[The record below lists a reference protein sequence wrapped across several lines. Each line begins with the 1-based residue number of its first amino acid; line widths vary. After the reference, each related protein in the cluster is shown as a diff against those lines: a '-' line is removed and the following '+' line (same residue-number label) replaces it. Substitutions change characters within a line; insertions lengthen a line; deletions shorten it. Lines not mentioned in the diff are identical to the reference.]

1 MDYQPPVFCDCKA
14 KAARWISWSVDNPG
28 RRTDKRHL
36 QQEVEDCR
44 ARLEEERTGFEACGL
59 FVRSGCGVVCQ
70 KLNVG
75 SDECV
80 EQNGSLFIIDSQLV
94 PKLNFVL
101 NPSHAI
107 YIW

>member
-1 MDYQPPVFCDCKA
+1 MKFGMYEPFHELC
-14 KAARWISWSVDNPG
+14 
-28 RRTDKRHL
+28 
-36 QQEVEDCR
+36 
-44 ARLEEERTGFEACGL
+44 
-59 FVRSGCGVVCQ
+59 
-70 KLNVG
+70 